1 VSAMDLVLIDTC
13 VWVPFFNRP
22 QSTEKKMVDA
32 LLDEDRAALI
42 GPILAEILQGF
53 RRDDRADW
61 VASSLRGLHYLEVQ
75 WDDWRAAAHLGRRL
89 IDRGH
94 RLPLTDLTVA
104 ALAMRSDSA
113 VYTSDPHFDLIQGL
127 KRFDKDV

>member
-1 VSAMDLVLIDTC
+1 MPMDLILIDTC

-22 QSTEKKMVDA
+22 QSIEKRTVDA

-75 WDDWRAAAHLGRRL
+75 WDDWRAAARLGRRL
-89 IDRGH
+89 IGGGY

-104 ALAMRSDSA
+104 ALALRTGSA
-113 VYTSDPHFDLIQGL
+113 VYTTDPHFDLIQGL
-127 KRFDKDV
+127 KRFVIDV